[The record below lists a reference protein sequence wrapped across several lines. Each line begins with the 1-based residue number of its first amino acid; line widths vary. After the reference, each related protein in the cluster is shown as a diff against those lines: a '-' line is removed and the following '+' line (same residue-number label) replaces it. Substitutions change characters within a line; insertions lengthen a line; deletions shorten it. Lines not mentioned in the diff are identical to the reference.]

1 MKVILTADV
10 KGSGK
15 KGDIVN
21 VSDGYAKNCLLKK
34 NLAVEATPS
43 ALNELKQKHSSE
55 QHKHDVAVAEAEKNK
70 AAISGKTVVIRA
82 KAGADGA
89 RLFGSVTSKD
99 IADAIK
105 KEFGIEVDKKK
116 ISLSGDIKNFGR
128 YTAEVKFMTGIA
140 ASVTVSV
147 EMQ

>member
-1 MKVILTADV
+1 MKVILTQDV

-21 VSDGYAKNCLLKK
+21 VSDGYAKNCLIKK
-34 NLAVEATPS
+34 NLAVEATPT
-43 ALNELKQKHSSE
+43 ALNELKQKNSSE

-70 AAISGKTVVIRA
+70 ALISDKTVVIYA

-105 KEFGIEVDKKK
+105 KEFGIDIDKKK

-128 YTAEVKFMTGIA
+128 YTAEVKFMAGIVA
-140 ASVTVSV
+140 KITASV
-147 EMQ
+147 EKQ